1 MVSYQLKVFS
11 ALVDTAYN
19 ISSLFRIGLTRA
31 KNQKI
36 AIMLAIDKNMIR
48 INYTVICIYDTRSN
62 LM

>member
-36 AIMLAIDKNMIR
+36 AIMLAIDKKHGQDQL
-48 INYTVICIYDTRSN
+48 Y
-62 LM
+62 L